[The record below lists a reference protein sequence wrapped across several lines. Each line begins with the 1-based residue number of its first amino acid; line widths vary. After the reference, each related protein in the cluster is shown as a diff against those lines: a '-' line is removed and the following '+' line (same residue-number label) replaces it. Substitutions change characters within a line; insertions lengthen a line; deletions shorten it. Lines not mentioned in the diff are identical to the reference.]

1 MYYFYSRVCSLVVV
15 NLHLTSGVDVW
26 VGQLLVISGMI
37 LVCLTL
43 NNRAVLLLYWV
54 WLCELRV
61 ILCHHRS
68 LVSTSIANRGHV
80 IPTMCHHWSLVST
93 SIAKRGH
100 VITTLC
106 YHRSLVSTSI
116 ANRGHAIP
124 TMCHYWSLVG
134 TSIANRGHVIP
145 TMCHRW
151 SLVSTSI
158 ANRGHVIPT
167 MCHHWSLVSTSI
179 ANRGHVIPTMC
190 HEWSLVSTSIAK
202 RAGIRILQCTM
213 PVSLALELQ
222 TEGSVACLHRIS
234 SAEHAL
240 SFDPWCTW
248 HVATSF
254 PLHAQHYRFSW
265 ARQEKMFRR
274 HIHSLK
280 PTAYYFCRKGFP
292 GPFSWVSVY
301 LSFCLAYCSIAAL
314 TGWGRGV
321 GGDRKRKW
329 SFLNDWNSTRK
340 EKKTKQKP
348 LIR

>member
-1 MYYFYSRVCSLVVV
+1 
-15 NLHLTSGVDVW
+15 
-26 VGQLLVISGMI
+26 
-37 LVCLTL
+37 
-43 NNRAVLLLYWV
+43 
-54 WLCELRV
+54 
-61 ILCHHRS
+61 
-68 LVSTSIANRGHV
+68 
-80 IPTMCHHWSLVST
+80 MCHHWSLVST
-93 SIAKRGH
+93 SIAKREH

-145 TMCHRW
+145 TMCHR
-151 SLVSTSI
+151 
-158 ANRGHVIPT
+158 
-167 MCHHWSLVSTSI
+167 WSLVSTSI

-265 ARQEKMFRR
+265 ARQEMFRR

-321 GGDRKRKW
+321 GGIEKENGVSWTTETAPGKRRKQNKSPW
-329 SFLNDWNSTRK
+329 LGS
-340 EKKTKQKP
+340 
-348 LIR
+348 